1 MTLRLLLADDHQMV
15 LDGLKHLIEHESGM
29 WVVAE
34 ALNGEEAYTLW
45 LETAPDVA
53 VLDLT
58 MPLLNGLDAA
68 RRMVAE
74 RPDAKVLILSMHAD
88 PSYVREAL
96 KAGARGYL
104 LKEAA
109 ASELLRAIRC
119 VHRGELFVSASFGTS
134 LLEEFVARLR
144 QDDETR
150 DNRLSARQ
158 REVLQLLAEGHTT
171 KEIASRLHL
180 SVKTIETYRAQIMHK
195 LDLHSIAELTK
206 YAIREG
212 LTGLD

>member
-119 VHRGELFVSASFGTS
+119 VHRGELFVGASFGTS